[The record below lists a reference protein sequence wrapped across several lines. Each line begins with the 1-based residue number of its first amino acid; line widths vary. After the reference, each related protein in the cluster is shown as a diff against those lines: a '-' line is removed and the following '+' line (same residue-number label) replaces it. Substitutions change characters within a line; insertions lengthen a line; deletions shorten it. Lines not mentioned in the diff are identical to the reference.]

1 MKNIFEVIIFLLVF
15 KHMLSQYK
23 YLGVERYGEIK
34 REEVLNKD
42 NQIYRFLINN
52 EEVKYKIYPGDI
64 IASQEIPDYDTYKCE
79 DGAYPIQNQ
88 LKEGYEFSLK
98 FYNDYI
104 VNIQQITKVEN
115 EFIPPIKNIPGL
127 KTLKNFIST
136 AFQPL
141 GTTLYVFGGG
151 WDYQD
156 IGTSFPGRSIGI
168 SKDWVKFFD
177 EQTSNYTYKDS
188 ERKNETYYPFNGFNE
203 YYYAGLD
210 CSGFVGWSIYNTLNK
225 ESLAGPGFVMSA
237 TKIANNMDQLQY
249 GKWIHKVKGWSE
261 DNPDYKLWAN
271 EIRVGDILSTGGH
284 VMIVLSKCDDGSF
297 IIIHSTPSNSK
308 TGYPGGGVQMSAVNP
323 NDDLSNDCEA
333 FYLCQEYTQKFY
345 KKWSE
350 RYNVKMVSVT
360 TAFDFDDKHPES
372 GLFHWNINGRIT
384 DPDNYSE
391 KTAKEILRDLFS
403 E

>member
-1 MKNIFEVIIFLLVF
+1 MKIIFEYIIFLLALEQ
-15 KHMLSQYK
+15 MNSQYK
-23 YLGVERYGEIK
+23 YLGVERYGEIT
-34 REEVLNKD
+34 RAEVLNKE

-52 EEVKYKIYPGDI
+52 KEMKYKIYPGDI
-64 IASQEIPDYDTYKCE
+64 IATQEKPDYDKYKCE
-79 DGAYPIQNQ
+79 DGAYPVQNQ

-104 VNIQQITKVEN
+104 VTVEQLTKIDIEYT
-115 EFIPPIKNIPGL
+115 PPIKNIPGL
-127 KTLKNFIST
+127 RTLKNFIAT

-151 WDYQD
+151 WDFQD
-156 IGTSFPGRSIGI
+156 LGTSYLGRTIGI
-168 SKDWVKFFD
+168 SKDWVKFFN

-188 ERKNETYYPFNGFNE
+188 EKKNESYYPFNGYNE

-225 ESLAGPGFVMSA
+225 ESLAEPGFVMSA
-237 TKIANNMDQLQY
+237 KLIANHMDKLKY
-249 GKWIHKVKGWSE
+249 GKWIHKVEGWSE
-261 DNPDYKLWAN
+261 DNKDYKLWAN
-271 EIRVGDILSTGGH
+271 EVKVGDILSTGTH

-333 FYLCQEYTQKFY
+333 FYLCQEYSQKFY

-350 RYNVKMVSVT
+350 RYDVKMVSVET
-360 TAFDFDDKHPES
+360 TFNFQNSEPET
-372 GLFHWNINGRIT
+372 GLFHWNINGRLI

-391 KTAKEILRDLFS
+391 KTAKEILRDLFL

>member
-1 MKNIFEVIIFLLVF
+1 MKHITLLMDLMKNIFEVIIFFFFF

-34 REEVLNKD
+34 REDVLNKD

-79 DGAYPIQNQ
+79 DGAYPIQNK

-203 YYYAGLD
+203 IMQVL
-210 CSGFVGWSIYNTLNK
+210 
-225 ESLAGPGFVMSA
+225 
-237 TKIANNMDQLQY
+237 
-249 GKWIHKVKGWSE
+249 
-261 DNPDYKLWAN
+261 
-271 EIRVGDILSTGGH
+271 
-284 VMIVLSKCDDGSF
+284 IVLGLLDGVY
-297 IIIHSTPSNSK
+297 IIH
-308 TGYPGGGVQMSAVNP
+308 
-323 NDDLSNDCEA
+323 
-333 FYLCQEYTQKFY
+333 
-345 KKWSE
+345 
-350 RYNVKMVSVT
+350 
-360 TAFDFDDKHPES
+360 
-372 GLFHWNINGRIT
+372 
-384 DPDNYSE
+384 
-391 KTAKEILRDLFS
+391 
-403 E
+403 